1 MSNAT
6 QITTGRVRFS
16 YVNVFQPRAIE
27 GGEEK
32 FSVTLI
38 IPKSDTKT
46 VSKIKAAI
54 EAAKANYTTKT
65 GKKLPAKVK
74 TTLHDGDGTMPNSG
88 EEYGPECKNAYV
100 ISVSSK
106 RKPVLIYSDKTPI
119 TEESEVYSG
128 CYGRAIINFFYY
140 NTQGNSGISAG
151 LMGLMKLSDG
161 EPLGGGV
168 VTDEDWDDDFE
179 DSQTSDDLLG

>member
-65 GKKLPAKVK
+65 GKKTSGKGENYPA
-74 TTLHDGDGTMPNSG
+74 
-88 EEYGPECKNAYV
+88 
-100 ISVSSK
+100 
-106 RKPVLIYSDKTPI
+106 
-119 TEESEVYSG
+119 
-128 CYGRAIINFFYY
+128 
-140 NTQGNSGISAG
+140 
-151 LMGLMKLSDG
+151 
-161 EPLGGGV
+161 
-168 VTDEDWDDDFE
+168 
-179 DSQTSDDLLG
+179 